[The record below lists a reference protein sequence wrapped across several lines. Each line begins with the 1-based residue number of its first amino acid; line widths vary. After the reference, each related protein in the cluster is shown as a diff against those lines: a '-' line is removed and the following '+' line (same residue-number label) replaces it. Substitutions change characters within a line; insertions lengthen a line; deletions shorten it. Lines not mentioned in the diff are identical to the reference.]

1 MGIGRWNG
9 IPRRATDPHIG
20 GRSGTETS
28 ILGLGNRR
36 YGTTPV
42 RCRSTQQV
50 PGRRIDVPVLA
61 HIVPV
66 MVRDPVLCKRIGD
79 TLVERD
85 AIYLQPISYPTVAR
99 GTERLRFIPIPCT
112 AMKTSNT

>member
-1 MGIGRWNG
+1 MERH
-9 IPRRATDPHIG
+9 PATRDRPHIG

-36 YGTTPV
+36 YGATPV

-99 GTERLRFIPIPCT
+99 GTERQRFIPIPCT